1 MSDKFYTNLK
11 FYFGEQSKIFLA
23 KYISY
28 GVCFRRDCQEH
39 AIQSHVLH
47 CSNFYTLHLVK
58 LLWPASGGAAI
69 FLCCQMPSSRQKPIY
84 PQKKNST
91 ELTSEEDTEMNSS
104 TSPNPTL
111 CILSSRVLW
120 SSYAVASQSIWSHMK
135 PVIKGCP
142 ISAHLLEIC
151 ICILPTGLPQVSP
164 KGAFPWDFAV
174 CTWTY
179 SDSTI
184 LFETKLLTALQM
196 FPYKPLLCW
205 LLKQIMLSESS
216 QFGAC
221 FFHSNCFRKE
231 LEDSMRKTHLPV
243 IDTTPVYH
251 LSSTSSWDKIY
262 NSRYHRDEW

>member
-1 MSDKFYTNLK
+1 M
-11 FYFGEQSKIFLA
+11 
-23 KYISY
+23 
-28 GVCFRRDCQEH
+28 
-39 AIQSHVLH
+39 IQ
-47 CSNFYTLHLVK
+47 
-58 LLWPASGGAAI
+58 
-69 FLCCQMPSSRQKPIY
+69 LCCSVTVHLIPHEASHERLPYTCPSPWDLHTHPPNRPSS
-84 PQKKNST
+84 SFT
-91 ELTSEEDTEMNSS
+91 ERNVSLR
-104 TSPNPTL
+104 L
-111 CILSSRVLW
+111 CCLDVDL
-120 SSYAVASQSIWSHMK
+120 
-135 PVIKGCP
+135 
-142 ISAHLLEIC
+142 
-151 ICILPTGLPQVSP
+151 
-164 KGAFPWDFAV
+164 
-174 CTWTY
+174 
-179 SDSTI
+179 SDSTL